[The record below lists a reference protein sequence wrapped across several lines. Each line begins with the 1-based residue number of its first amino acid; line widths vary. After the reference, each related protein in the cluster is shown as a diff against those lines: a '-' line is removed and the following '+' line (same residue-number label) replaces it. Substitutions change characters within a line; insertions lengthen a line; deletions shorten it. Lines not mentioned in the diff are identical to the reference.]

1 MVEENGCQI
10 TSDPLPAQVRGNEVE
25 VKQSSPLKSESLS
38 SVRFNNHQASVL
50 EMFRELSCRVSI
62 FPLSLNL
69 AAQKQVLGTGQCL
82 AANFCDGCLLL

>member
-50 EMFRELSCRVSI
+50 EKFRELSCSISI

-69 AAQKQVLGTGQCL
+69 AAQKQGLVTG
-82 AANFCDGCLLL
+82 